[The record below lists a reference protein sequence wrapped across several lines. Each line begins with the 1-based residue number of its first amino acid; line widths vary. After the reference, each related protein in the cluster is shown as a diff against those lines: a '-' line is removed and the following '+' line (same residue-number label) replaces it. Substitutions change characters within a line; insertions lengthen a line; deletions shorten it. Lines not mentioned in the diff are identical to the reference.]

1 MIISWD
7 FHDVSFQF
15 QRRGIYGLAV
25 CSDQPPIQ
33 HRAVL
38 LSDFGGGHDEV
49 SNDINPP
56 FFQPTVCQLIAS
68 VYDMKS
74 PA

>member
-7 FHDVSFQF
+7 FRDVSFQF
-15 QRRGIYGLAV
+15 HRRGIYGLAV
-25 CSDQPPIQ
+25 CCDQPPIQ
-33 HRAVL
+33 HPAVL

-56 FFQPTVCQLIAS
+56 FFQPTVCQPIAS

>member
-7 FHDVSFQF
+7 FRDVSFQF
-15 QRRGIYGLAV
+15 HRRGFYGLAV
-25 CSDQPPIQ
+25 CCDQPPIQ
-33 HRAVL
+33 HPAVL

>member
-1 MIISWD
+1 MIISFD

-15 QRRGIYGLAV
+15 HRRGFYGLAV
-25 CSDQPPIQ
+25 CCDQPPIQ

-38 LSDFGGGHDEV
+38 LSDFGGGHDER

-56 FFQPTVCQLIAS
+56 FS
-68 VYDMKS
+68 S
-74 PA
+74 PQFANL